1 MSTEAEVR
9 HKRSRRQA
17 VITRRFVPLS
27 GQEPGPVGFGS
38 RERSREL
45 LEQAFSDGTVEFKIR
60 IPLGFVPCGFLFSLN
75 CLDHFPVD
83 PAIAPINATGHQL
96 VTMCRSI
103 CAEER
108 AQILDPL
115 MGSKC
120 LTTYFMAFVVFLF
133 SLYLLFAELDAVLQ
147 RLGHGSAPLS
157 PHVAD
162 TSDTSADESEASHT
176 RRRVRSKRTFKMKK
190 LWGQMKSVY
199 FSSLGLQVQLANLA
213 TSTVASAARMFQV

>member
-1 MSTEAEVR
+1 MSTEAEMR
-9 HKRSRRQA
+9 NNRSRRQA
-17 VITRRFVPLS
+17 VIKRRFVPLS
-27 GQEPGPVGFGS
+27 RQEPGPVGFGS
-38 RERSREL
+38 RERSREM

-60 IPLGFVPCGFLFSLN
+60 IPSGLVPCGFLISLN

-83 PAIAPINATGHQL
+83 PAVAQINATGHQL
-96 VTMCRSI
+96 VTLCRSI

-133 SLYLLFAELDAVLQ
+133 SLCFLIAELDAVLQ

-162 TSDTSADESEASHT
+162 TSDTIGDESEASHP
-176 RRRVRSKRTFKMKK
+176 RRRVWSKRTFKMKK
-190 LWGQMKSVY
+190 VWG
-199 FSSLGLQVQLANLA
+199 
-213 TSTVASAARMFQV
+213 R